1 MYGNELTL
9 CIVNFVFL
17 ELYRWFLPSFPIPW
31 GRIPEHPYPH
41 YFWKK
46 GLCKAAERED
56 MRSKSTRNSGCRHYY
71 RISPHHIFMRL
82 AQTVKES
89 FCIFRSKIDSET
101 GEVLVDLPPRKDMD
115 FLLSFTPAE
124 RMIYQFVKRHPL
136 QILAKLTRLRQGMLI
151 SETRSSG

>member
-1 MYGNELTL
+1 
-9 CIVNFVFL
+9 
-17 ELYRWFLPSFPIPW
+17 
-31 GRIPEHPYPH
+31 
-41 YFWKK
+41 
-46 GLCKAAERED
+46 
-56 MRSKSTRNSGCRHYY
+56 MRR
-71 RISPHHIFMRL
+71 
-82 AQTVKES
+82 AQTVKKS

-151 SETRSSG
+151 SETLARQDINLSSCTYLACDHPVLLAQGLKDDLVYAEEGENYDFMAGSLMYVSGHGNEQRVSC